1 MTGSILGF
9 AFNATIEQ
17 VTSPKVGGIFG
28 NAQVA
33 RKILRMNWMKE
44 VTVIMY
50 IVIAL
55 LINAESGRPDV
66 VSTINDFAFTPANK
80 SAFESFTIVDD
91 DVLEFDELFIAEF
104 NFGPEI
110 ANTWNAIKG
119 EPSTAFI
126 VIRDDDCELIHNTK
140 PNN

>member
-1 MTGSILGF
+1 
-9 AFNATIEQ
+9 
-17 VTSPKVGGIFG
+17 
-28 NAQVA
+28 
-33 RKILRMNWMKE
+33 
-44 VTVIMY
+44 MY

-55 LINAESGRPDV
+55 YNAESGRPDV
-66 VSTINDFAFTPANK
+66 VSTINDFVFTPASQ

-110 ANTWNAIKG
+110 ANNWNAIKG
-119 EPSTAFI
+119 ERSTAFI

>member
-1 MTGSILGF
+1 
-9 AFNATIEQ
+9 
-17 VTSPKVGGIFG
+17 
-28 NAQVA
+28 
-33 RKILRMNWMKE
+33 MKE

-55 LINAESGRPDV
+55 FNAESGRPDV
-66 VSTINDFAFTPANK
+66 VSTINDFVFTRANQ
-80 SAFESFTIVDD
+80 SAFDSFTIVNDS
-91 DVLEFDELFIAEF
+91 VLEFDELFIAEF

>member
-1 MTGSILGF
+1 
-9 AFNATIEQ
+9 
-17 VTSPKVGGIFG
+17 
-28 NAQVA
+28 
-33 RKILRMNWMKE
+33 MKA

-55 LINAESGRPDV
+55 FNAESGRPDV
-66 VSTINDFAFTPANK
+66 VSTISDFAFTPASQ
-80 SAFESFTIVDD
+80 SAFENFTIVDD

-104 NFGPEI
+104 TFGPEI

-119 EPSTAFI
+119 DPSTTFI

-140 PNN
+140 PNK

>member
-1 MTGSILGF
+1 
-9 AFNATIEQ
+9 
-17 VTSPKVGGIFG
+17 
-28 NAQVA
+28 
-33 RKILRMNWMKE
+33 MKE

-55 LINAESGRPDV
+55 YNAESGRPDV
-66 VSTINDFAFTPANK
+66 VSTINDFVFTPASQ

-104 NFGPEI
+104 IFSPEI
-110 ANTWNAIKG
+110 LREGWNAVKG

-126 VIRDDDCELIHNTK
+126 VISDDDCELIAQK
-140 PNN
+140 A